1 MNETKAIAMIPA
13 RIGSTRLKMK
23 NLALIG
29 GKPMI
34 AWAIEAAREAGA
46 FDAVVVNA
54 DHEAF
59 APVAERYG
67 ADFYLRPAHLGRAD
81 TKSDD
86 VVADFMRAV
95 GGDIVAWVNS
105 ITPFQPASEIRAI
118 VDHFRASGLD
128 SLITVEDKQVHCLAG
143 GKPVNFTFAG
153 KFAQTQ
159 DLTPVR
165 PFVYSLMMW
174 RSHAFLADMAKQ
186 GHAFFCGRFEAYA
199 VGKLSGIMVKTE
211 EDLLIV
217 DAIARSR
224 AGGTWSLE
232 YDSMAAIA
240 ESKR

>member
-1 MNETKAIAMIPA
+1 MPKTIAMIPA

-34 AWAIEAAREAGA
+34 GWAIEAARKSGA
-46 FDAVVVNA
+46 FDQVIVNA

-59 APVAERYG
+59 APVASRFG
-67 ADFYLRPAHLGRAD
+67 AEFYMRPAELGSSE

-86 VVADFMRAV
+86 VVADFMRAHPAE
-95 GGDIVAWVNS
+95 IVAWVNS
-105 ITPFQPASEIRAI
+105 ISPLQPGSEIRAI
-118 VDHFRASGLD
+118 VDHFRENRLD

-143 GKPVNFTFAG
+143 DAPVNFTFDG

-165 PFVYSLMMW
+165 PFVYSVMMW
-174 RSHAFLADMAKQ
+174 RCATFLADLEKQ
-186 GHAFFCGRFEAYA
+186 GHAFFCGKFDSFA
-199 VGKLSGIMVKTE
+199 VGKLSSIIVKTE
-211 EDLLIV
+211 EDLLIL

-224 AGGTWSLE
+224 AAGTWSLD
-232 YDSMAAIA
+232 YDALAEIA
-240 ESKR
+240 E